1 MGKITTLKPF
11 RFIATVVAVLALM
24 VSNLQAQVAVTATAG
39 TATGT
44 YTTVSAAFAAINA
57 GTHQGVINITISA
70 NTTEPA
76 AVVALLGSGGTSNY
90 TAVNIRPS
98 GNVTVNSAATP
109 TSNRG
114 LIELNGAD
122 NVTIDGDDPATA
134 GARNLTFQVATST
147 TAITAAIRLS
157 SSNTLGTGGAN
168 NNTVKN
174 CIIIGSRPSG
184 IATNMSYGINLSGY
198 STTSLTLGAYSSIN
212 TIIENNEIR
221 RCHRGV
227 WANGFGTFP
236 ITGTIIRNNIFG
248 STTLADNIGLNAI
261 YVANTNISGTAG
273 AVLIEGNDI
282 RVGEVSPT
290 GVGYSASIS
299 AIELQTVNSNARVLS
314 NNIRS
319 VMQPTV
325 GGWGAYGINVTG
337 AANCDNFLIAN
348 NFINNIVASRYTTG
362 AISSFTSYG
371 IRVAAGATLMRIIN
385 NTIVVAPSVNGTV
398 ANYTNY
404 GIAFTVTT
412 PTVSQILNNI
422 VVNNNTGAGTFAMYS
437 QANSIW
443 TTVPAVMNRNN
454 YFAPNGLIGFY
465 NNLNQVTLANWQAA
479 TGQDANTF
487 NVAPNFVNA
496 NDLHITTAPTPL
508 ESAGA
513 GVGVTLVTNDI
524 DGQVRPGPVGS
535 VNGGGTNPDIG
546 ADEFDATP
554 IFAPA
559 VTLVSSTP
567 QNCTTATAHAVS
579 VTVTPGSGTV
589 ATVVLAYAFN
599 GVAQTPI
606 TMTNTSG
613 TTYEAT
619 IPVATPIN
627 AVVTWGVAAS
637 NSFALVTPL
646 TGTSYQDESL
656 LGISAYA
663 SNTASPV
670 CAGTPS
676 GLVVNLGSNN
686 LATYGIPTV
695 SSPLADEDLG
705 NVTISQG
712 GVDIINNT
720 SVINTLTGT
729 IGTAAGTAGSFS
741 DFTAFGPYTLNAGQ
755 TYSLSLSS
763 LTTGT
768 AYNNH
773 MRIYID
779 LNRNGVFTDAGEC
792 MFFPAANTLGAH
804 TETGTFTIPASA
816 FNGLTRMR
824 VFCVEA
830 TAPGAAYINAIG
842 FGEYEDYAIN
852 MVSTTFGGGLV
863 PAITSAAWT
872 EGSTVLGTG
881 NPYTIN
887 PPITASYTATVTASG
902 CTIVSTPTTVTALAL
917 PTAPIATNSSQCGTA
932 VPTASVASS
941 AGAAGAGQ
949 YFWYSAP
956 TAGTTLQTPPTGAY
970 TTFYT
975 NDFTNTTIGAGAILS
990 GVASLTNVA
999 GQLQITPNLTNQ
1011 LGGITVN
1018 AGINAVAYKVDFD
1031 FSTTPAGGADGFSY
1045 SFGDDVN
1052 ASSTAPTA
1060 EKGSG
1065 TKLKI
1070 SFDAFGGMPNA
1081 AGIYLLYNNTLATFD
1096 ATTPGVLGYVANT
1109 SWVGAANNHATIE
1122 TNANGQVTVTVNGTV
1137 IFNNVQLPA
1146 AYLAANKAT
1155 WRHAIAGRTGLTTME
1170 HTIDN
1175 LVIQTAGYAAG
1186 TSTYLAPIA
1195 ATTTFFVSEMG
1206 TNGCLSTPAPV
1217 LVTVSNPDPVTFT
1230 AGNNPGICIGQSF
1243 TTTASSVNTAYV
1255 YTSTLANYAGSGLSA
1270 SVAGTTIA
1278 TTPTTSGVYPFTVT
1292 ATDGICT
1299 NVSTMTLT
1307 VNALP
1312 VITTATATP
1321 TTACHNAVV
1330 DLTASSIV
1338 SGPQTLPAG
1347 YCATN
1352 NTGTALF
1359 NQVTFGTINNNSTT
1373 SNPTAAP
1380 FYTNYSLT
1388 TNVQPGL
1395 TYPLTV
1401 VNGASSS
1408 IISVWIDYNRDGV
1421 LAATEW
1427 QQVALVAA
1435 INATVTI
1442 NVTIPTTAQMGL
1454 TKMRIRSRLSANAN
1468 GAGDACTSMGSGETE
1483 DYLINIQSQPAVPYS
1498 YTWNS
1503 TPVVNTMV
1511 GTTVVTNT
1519 TSAPT
1524 TQTWTVTA
1532 VEAATGCV
1540 NSMTTAPVTIQP
1552 AFLAPVATNSAHCGV
1567 QVATASVTDPNN
1579 FTSPTFNWYATPT
1592 STTALQATTAN
1603 TYAASVGT
1611 TTTLYVTTTNPSTG
1625 CQSGPIPVVITVAP
1639 APALTLSSATATN
1652 CSTSPSGLVSLT
1664 DGLTS
1669 YDNFTWTNAATVA
1682 GTAAAGYTFN
1692 PANATPNAPATTTTY
1707 VLTANQT
1714 TGQLCQNQATVVVT
1728 TNSLPLITSTV
1739 SNPTAVCS
1747 GGTVNL
1753 TAASSTFTP
1762 ITAVPGPAST
1772 GSNTT
1777 TSYPTPFGNYW
1788 WGAKQQFLY
1797 TAAELT
1803 AAGFTAGTINSLAF
1817 DVTTPA
1823 TTTLTD
1829 YAISMKNT
1837 TVTELTTTFETG
1849 LTQVYFNAAYTP
1861 SALTGF
1867 ANNTINLT
1875 PFNWDGTSNIVIDI
1889 CFNNGTFTTNAVATW
1904 TTAFT
1909 GAAHF
1914 YNADATGVC
1923 GATTIGTVTN
1933 NRPMIQFTGTTGIN
1947 YTPTLAWTWPAL
1959 NQNGT
1964 TASTVVSNPGTTNT
1978 TASYTVQATNP
1989 LTGCSVTNTTAPV
2002 TIWALPTI
2010 NAGND
2015 ILICTNNATQQAT
2028 VTATGAGA
2036 TGSYAWTAPVA
2047 GVQNGVPFTASAT
2060 GTFSVIGTDAN
2071 GCVNYDT
2078 LLLTYSTVPPA
2089 NAGLDQAICFGQTA
2103 TFNATGLAPYNW
2115 SMNNYSNSGLTGAVN
2130 NSPVIVV
2137 TPTQPGTYNYQ
2148 VNVSNG
2154 VGCTNND
2161 IATLTVWALP
2171 NVNAGVDQTICNA
2184 SPVILAGSGAL
2195 SYVWNNSVTNATPFF
2210 PSSTATYTVVGTDIN
2225 GCQNQDQVV
2234 VNVLPQPIVQGGL
2247 DQTICA
2253 GTPVILN
2260 ATTTSATPTAV
2271 TGFQWSNNVPNNT
2284 QYVPTNTGVLT
2295 VTATGANG
2303 CTNQDQILVTV
2314 LALPTVNAGQ
2324 DITVCAGLSAT
2335 LTATGAAS
2343 YAWNNGVT
2351 QGIPFYP
2358 NATQTYTVVGTG
2370 ANGCTNNDQ
2379 VVVSVSTGPTVNL
2392 STPQTVCANTP
2403 ATLSAA
2409 VQNSL
2414 GGFWT
2419 TTNGTGVISPN
2430 VTNGTVTY
2438 TPNTNDPVV
2447 VNLTYVATNACG
2459 SASQTTSVTVLPIP
2473 VVNAGPDFSVC
2484 QGTAATLTAT
2494 GNGFLTWT
2502 TPNVT
2507 NGVAFVPATTAT
2519 YNVVATGFNNC
2530 TNSDQVTVT
2539 VLALP
2544 DVNAGA
2550 NQTICAG
2557 ESVTLNGEGAVSYQ
2571 WTGGAANGVA
2581 FAPSTTA
2588 TYTVTGTGVNGCENT
2603 DQVTVVVNATP
2614 VATISV
2620 VNDVTLAASPAG
2632 MNYTWINCASGTDAP
2647 NGSTANFTAIA
2658 NGSYAVIVTSAEGC
2672 SDQSDCEII
2681 SSVGLDQIAAIE
2693 MSVNPNPTAGELT
2706 INMPTELTAQAQV
2719 FDAQGKLVLD
2729 ASNVSNGS
2737 ILNLMNMTTGV
2748 YMVRITAADSVQ
2760 TFRVVKQ

>member
-1 MGKITTLKPF
+1 
-11 RFIATVVAVLALM
+11 VN
-24 VSNLQAQVAVTATAG
+24 S
-39 TATGT
+39 
-44 YTTVSAAFAAINA
+44 
-57 GTHQGVINITISA
+57 
-70 NTTEPA
+70 
-76 AVVALLGSGGTSNY
+76 GSGAALYS
-90 TAVNIRPS
+90 AVNIRPS

-109 TSNRG
+109 TTNRG

-134 GARNLTFQVATST
+134 GVRNLTFQVATST
-147 TAITAAIRLS
+147 SLITSVIRLS
-157 SSNTLGTGGAN
+157 SNSTTGAN
-168 NNTVKN
+168 GADNNTVKN
-174 CIIIGSRPSG
+174 CIIIGSRPTG
-184 IATNMSYGINLSGY
+184 VATNMSYGINLSNY
-198 STTSLTLGAYSSIN
+198 STTSLLTGAYSSIN

-221 RCHRGV
+221 RCHRGIF
-227 WANGFGTFP
+227 ANGQGTFP
-236 ITGTIIRNNIFG
+236 ITGTIIRNNILG
-248 STTLADNIGLNAI
+248 SATLAENIGLNGI
-261 YVANTNISGTAG
+261 FIANSNISGTAG
-273 AVLIEGNDI
+273 AALIEGNDL
-282 RVGEVSPT
+282 RAGDVTAT
-290 GVGYSASIS
+290 GTGYSVSVS
-299 AIELQTVNSNARVLS
+299 GIELGTVNSNIRVLR
-314 NNIRS
+314 NNIHDILQPS
-319 VMQPTV
+319 VN
-325 GGWGAYGINVTG
+325 GYGAYGINITG
-337 AANCDNFLIAN
+337 AVSCDNFLIAN
-348 NFINNIVASRYTTG
+348 NFINNIRSSKYVAG
-362 AISSFTSYG
+362 VSSFQSYG
-371 IRVAAGATLMRIIN
+371 IRVAAGATLMKVIN
-385 NTIVVAPSVNGTV
+385 NTIVVNESLVTPAFSFSASHST
-398 ANYTNY
+398 Y
-404 GIAFTVTT
+404 GVGFVVTT
-412 PTVSQILNNI
+412 PTVSQFLNNI
-422 VVNNNTGAGTFAMYS
+422 VVNNNVGVGTYAIYS
-437 QANSIW
+437 ASNNIW
-443 TTVPAVMNRNN
+443 TAAVINRNN
-454 YFAPNGLIGFY
+454 YFAPNNGNVGFY
-465 NNLNQVTLANWQAA
+465 NGANQTSLAAWQAA
-479 TGQDANTF
+479 TAQDANSF
-487 NVAPNFVNA
+487 NVAPNFVSA

-513 GVGVTLVTNDI
+513 SVAVTLVTNDI
-524 DGQVRPGPVGS
+524 DNELRPGPVGS
-535 VNGGGTNPDIG
+535 VNGGATNPDMG

-554 IFAPA
+554 IFAP
-559 VTLVSSTP
+559 VLTFGSITP
-567 QNCTTATAHAVS
+567 IDCNTATSHPVTVS
-579 VTVTPGSGTV
+579 VTPGSGTV
-589 ATVVLAYAFN
+589 ASVVINYAFN

-606 TMTNTSG
+606 TMTNPTGS
-613 TTYEAT
+613 TYTGT
-619 IPVATPIN
+619 IPVATPVN
-627 AVVTWGVAAS
+627 ATVTWNVVAT
-637 NSFALVTPL
+637 NSFGLLVSY
-646 TGTSYQDESL
+646 TGTPYIDQSL
-656 LGISAYA
+656 LGVSALA
-663 SNTASPV
+663 ANAASPV

-676 GLVVNLGSNN
+676 ALS
-686 LATYGIPTV
+686 V
-695 SSPLADEDLG
+695 SFTSLQPSVLYNTPGVSAPLTDEDLG
-705 NVTISQG
+705 GVVITEGATTILSNTTTG
-712 GVDIINNT
+712 GN
-720 SVINTLTGT
+720 LTGT
-729 IGTAAGTAGSFS
+729 IGTASGTPGSFS
-741 DFTAFGPYTLNAGQ
+741 NFTAFGPYAMTAGN
-755 TYSLSLSS
+755 TYGFS
-763 LTTGT
+763 LTSITQGGNFFNSM
-768 AYNNH
+768 AIFIDYN
-773 MRIYID
+773 RD
-779 LNRNGVFTDAGEC
+779 GDFADAGE
-792 MFFPAANTLGAH
+792 AAYLPTATVQGPHVA
-804 TETGTFTIPASA
+804 TGTFTIPTTAL
-816 FNGLTRMR
+816 NGLTRMR
-824 VFCVEA
+824 VVCLEVLITGIA
-830 TAPGAAYINAIG
+830 STSSW
-842 FGEYEDYAIN
+842 GEYEDYMLNISSPN
-852 MVSTTFGGGLV
+852 TGGGFA
-863 PAITSAAWT
+863 PAITSAAWSS
-872 EGSTVLGTG
+872 STAAVGTG
-881 NPYTIN
+881 NPLAIN
-887 PPITASYTATVTASG
+887 PVITDSYTALVTSLGCTVTSNA
-902 CTIVSTPTTVTALAL
+902 TTVTALPL
-917 PTAPIATNSSQCGTA
+917 PAAVVATNSSQCGTA
-932 VPTASVASS
+932 VPTASVASG

-949 YFWYSAP
+949 YFWYSAA
-956 TAGTTLQTPPTGAY
+956 TSGNTLQTPPTGSY

-975 NDFTNTTIGAGAILS
+975 NDFTNTTIGAGATLS

-999 GQLQITPNLTNQ
+999 GQLQLTPNLTSQ
-1011 LGGITVN
+1011 LGGITVD
-1018 AGINAVAYKVDFD
+1018 AGVNAVAYKVDFD
-1031 FSTTPAGGADGFSY
+1031 FSTNPVGGADGFSY

-1096 ATTPGVLGYVANT
+1096 ATTPGVLGYVGNT
-1109 SWVGAANNHATIE
+1109 SWVGTANNHVTIE
-1122 TNANGQVTVTVNGTV
+1122 TNALGQVTVTLNGTA
-1137 IFNNVQLPA
+1137 IFTNIQLPA

-1155 WRHAIAGRTGLTTME
+1155 WKHAIAGRTGLTTME

-1175 LVIQTAGYAAG
+1175 LVIQTAGFAAG
-1186 TSTYLAPIA
+1186 TPTYTSPIS

-1217 LVTVSNPDPVTFT
+1217 LVTVSNPDPVVFT
-1230 AGNNPGICIGQSF
+1230 AGLNPGICIGQSF
-1243 TTTASSVNTAYV
+1243 TTTATSVNTAYA
-1255 YTSTLANYAGSGLSA
+1255 YTYDLASYIGSGLSA
-1270 SVAGTTIA
+1270 GVTGATVS
-1278 TTPTTSGVYPFTVT
+1278 TTPTTAGVYPFTVT
-1292 ATDGICT
+1292 GTDGICT

-1312 VITTATATP
+1312 VITSATATP
-1321 TTACHNAVV
+1321 TTVCHNAVV
-1330 DLTASSIV
+1330 DLAASSIV

-1352 NTGTALF
+1352 NSGSGLI

-1380 FYTNYSLT
+1380 YYTNYNLT
-1388 TNVQPGL
+1388 NTVQPGQ
-1395 TYPLTV
+1395 TIPLTI
-1401 VNGASSS
+1401 VNGISSV

-1427 QQVALVAA
+1427 QQVATALAA
-1435 INATVTI
+1435 NATGTVNI
-1442 NVTIPTTAQMGL
+1442 TIPLTAQMGL
-1454 TKMRIRSRLSANAN
+1454 TKMRIRTRLSGNPN
-1468 GAGDACTSMGSGETE
+1468 GSGDACTSLGSGETE
-1483 DYLINIQSQPAVPYS
+1483 DYLVNIQSQPAVPYS

-1540 NSMTTAPVTIQP
+1540 NSATTAPVTIQP
-1552 AFLAPVATNSAHCGV
+1552 AFLAPVATNSAHCGL

-1664 DGLTS
+1664 AGLTS

-1739 SNPTAVCS
+1739 ANPTAVCS

-1753 TAASSTFTP
+1753 TAASSTLASFSG
-1762 ITAVPGPAST
+1762 VPGPAST
-1772 GSNTT
+1772 GANTAFT
-1777 TSYPTPFGNYW
+1777 YPTPFGNYW

-1837 TVTELTTTFETG
+1837 TVTALTTTFETG

-1889 CFNNGTFTTNAVATW
+1889 CFNNGAFTTNAVATW

-1909 GAAHF
+1909 GAGHF
-1914 YNADATGVC
+1914 YNADASGVC
-1923 GATTIGTVTN
+1923 ASTTIGTVTN
-1933 NRPMIQFTGTTGIN
+1933 NRPMIQFTGTSGTN
-1947 YTPTLAWTWPAL
+1947 YTPSLAWTWPAL

-1989 LTGCSVTNTTAPV
+1989 ITGCSVTNTTAPV

-2015 ILICTNNATQQAT
+2015 ILVCSNNATEQVT

-2071 GCVNYDT
+2071 GCINYDT
-2078 LLLTYSTVPPA
+2078 LQLTYSTVPPA
-2089 NAGLDQAICFGQTA
+2089 NAGLDQAICIGQTA

-2115 SMNNYSNSGLTGAVN
+2115 SMTNYTNSGLTGAVN

-2137 TPTQPGTYNYQ
+2137 TPTQPGTYTYQ

-2161 IATLTVWALP
+2161 IATLTVHALP
-2171 NVNAGVDQTICNA
+2171 IVNAGVDQTICNA

-2195 SYVWNNSVTNATPFF
+2195 SYVWTNGVTNATPFF
-2210 PSSTATYTVVGTDIN
+2210 PSATATYNVVGTDVN

-2234 VNVLPQPIVQGGL
+2234 VTVLPQPIVQGGL

-2253 GTPVILN
+2253 GTPIILN

-2271 TGFQWSNNVPNNT
+2271 TGFQWSNNVTNNT
-2284 QYVPTNTGVLT
+2284 QYVPTNTGILT

-2324 DITVCAGLSAT
+2324 DFTVCAGLSAT
-2335 LTATGAAS
+2335 LNASGAVS

-2351 QGIPFYP
+2351 QGVPFYP

-2379 VVVSVSTGPTVNL
+2379 LIVTVSTGPTVNL
-2392 STPQTVCANTP
+2392 SAPQTVCANAP

-2419 TTNGTGVISPN
+2419 TTNGTGTISPN
-2430 VTNGTVTY
+2430 VTNGSVTY
-2438 TPNTNDPVV
+2438 TPSVNDPVV

-2459 SASQTTSVTVLPIP
+2459 SASQNTSVTVLPIP
-2473 VVNAGPDFSVC
+2473 VVNAGPDFAVC
-2484 QGTAATLTAT
+2484 QGSPATLTAT
-2494 GNGFLTWT
+2494 GTGFLTWT

-2507 NGVAFVPATTAT
+2507 NGIAFVPSATAT

-2530 TNSDQVTVT
+2530 TNNDQVTVT

-2544 DVNAGA
+2544 DVNAGVD
-2550 NQTICAG
+2550 QTICSG
-2557 ESVTLNGEGAVSYQ
+2557 ESVTLNGQGAVSYQ
-2571 WTGGAANGVA
+2571 WTGGVSNNVA
-2581 FAPSTTA
+2581 FSPSTTG
-2588 TYTVTGTGVNGCENT
+2588 TYTVTGTAINGCEDT

-2614 VATISV
+2614 VATISF

-2632 MNYTWINCASGTDAP
+2632 MNYQWINCASGTDVL
-2647 NGSTANFTAIA
+2647 NGSTANFTAIE
-2658 NGSYAVIVTSAEGC
+2658 NGSYAVIVTSAQGC

-2681 SSVGLDQIAAIE
+2681 SAVGLDQFANIE

-2719 FDAQGKLVLD
+2719 FDAQGKLVID
-2729 ASNVSNGS
+2729 ATNVSNGS
-2737 ILNLMNMTTGV
+2737 VLNLSNMTTGV
-2748 YMVRITAADSVQ
+2748 YMVRISADASVQ

>member
-1 MGKITTLKPF
+1 MKSFTRLILTTF
-11 RFIATVVAVLALM
+11 ALL
-24 VSNLQAQVAVTATAG
+24 SLSLSAAWAQVSVTATGG
-39 TATGT
+39 TATGS

-57 GTHQGVINITISA
+57 GTHQGVINITITA

-76 AVVALLGSGGTSNY
+76 AVVALLGSGAPSNY
-90 TAVNIRPS
+90 TAINIKPA

-109 TSNRG
+109 TTNRG

-134 GARNLTFQVATST
+134 GVRNLTFQMATST
-147 TAITAAIRLS
+147 TAITAAIRFS
-157 SSNTLGTGGAN
+157 SSNTLGTGGAD

-174 CIIIGSRPSG
+174 CIIIGSRPTG
-184 IATNMSYGINLSGY
+184 IASNVNYGINISNY
-198 STTSLTLGAYSSIN
+198 STTSLLTAAASSVN

-221 RCHRGV
+221 RCLRGIY
-227 WANGFGTFP
+227 ALGSSTFP
-236 ITGTIIRNNIFG
+236 ITGTIIRNNILG
-248 STTLADNIGLNAI
+248 SATLADNIGQLGI
-261 YVANTNISGTAG
+261 FIQGSNISGTAG
-273 AVLIEGNDI
+273 AALIEGNDLRAGDVLTTGTALFGPTNITGIELNTANSNI
-282 RVGEVSPT
+282 RV
-290 GVGYSASIS
+290 
-299 AIELQTVNSNARVLS
+299 LR
-314 NNIRS
+314 NNIHDI
-319 VMQPTV
+319 MQPSI
-325 GGWGAYGINVTG
+325 GGWGAYGIHVTG

-348 NFINNIVASRYTTG
+348 NFINNIVASRYSTSNPNT
-362 AISSFTSYG
+362 FTSYG
-371 IRVAAGATLMRIIN
+371 IRVSAGATLMRIIN
-385 NTIVVAPSVNGTV
+385 NTIVIAPSVTLAV

-404 GIAFTVTT
+404 GVGFTVTT
-412 PTVSQILNNI
+412 PTVSQFLNNI
-422 VVNNNTGAGTFAMYS
+422 IVNNNTGAGTYAVYS
-437 QANSIW
+437 QTNTIW
-443 TTVPAVMNRNN
+443 TTVPAVINRNN
-454 YFAPNGLIGFY
+454 YHVPTGLIGFY
-465 NNLNQVTLANWQAA
+465 GGVNQATLANWQAA
-479 TGQDANTF
+479 TGQDANSF
-487 NVAPNFVNA
+487 NVAPNFVSA

-524 DGQVRPGPVGS
+524 DNQLRPGPVGS
-535 VNGGGTNPDIG
+535 VNGGGSNPDIG

-554 IFAPA
+554 IFAPV

-567 QNCTTATAHAVS
+567 QNCITATAHTVT

-589 ATVVLAYAFN
+589 ASVVLAYAFN

-606 TMTNTSG
+606 TMTNISG

-637 NSFALVTPL
+637 NSFSLVTPL
-646 TGTSYQDESL
+646 TGISYQDQSL

-663 SNTASPV
+663 SNTATPV

-686 LATYGIPTV
+686 LPTYTDPIVTNA
-695 SSPLADEDLG
+695 LFDEDLG

-729 IGTAAGTAGSFS
+729 IGTATGTAGSFS
-741 DFTAFGPYTLNAGQ
+741 NFTAFGPYTLNAGQ
-755 TYSLSLSS
+755 TYSFSLTS
-763 LTTGT
+763 LTTGGPF
-768 AYNNH
+768 NNH

-792 MFFPAANTLGAH
+792 MYVAAANTLGAH

-824 VFCVEA
+824 VFCFEG
-830 TAPGAAYINAIG
+830 APSAVYINTFG
-842 FGEYEDYAIN
+842 YGEYEDYAIN

-863 PAITSAAWT
+863 PAITSAAWSD
-872 EGSTVLGTG
+872 GSTALGTG

-887 PPITASYTATVTASG
+887 PTATASYTATVTASG
-902 CTIVSTPTTVTALAL
+902 CTVVSTPTTVNVLAL
-917 PTAPIATNSSQCGTA
+917 PTAPIATNSSQCGSA

-941 AGAAGAGQ
+941 AGAAGSGQ
-949 YFWYSAP
+949 YFWYNAA

-970 TTFYT
+970 TTFYS

-999 GQLQITPNLTNQ
+999 GQLQLTPNLTSQ

-1018 AGINAVAYKVDFD
+1018 AGVNAVAYKVDFD

-1052 ASSTAPTA
+1052 ASSTSPTA

-1065 TKLKI
+1065 SKLKI
-1070 SFDAFGGMPNA
+1070 SFDAYDAVMPNQ
-1081 AGIYLLYNNTLATFD
+1081 AGIYLVYNNTAATYN
-1096 ATTPGVLGYVANT
+1096 ATAAGVLGYVGNT
-1109 SWVGAANNHATIE
+1109 SWVGAANNHVTIE
-1122 TNANGQVTVTVNGTV
+1122 TNANGQVTVTLNGTA
-1137 IFNNVQLPA
+1137 IFTNVQLPA

-1155 WRHAIAGRTGLTTME
+1155 WRHAIAGRTGGISME
-1170 HTIDN
+1170 QTIDN

-1195 ATTTFFVSEMG
+1195 ATTTFHVAEVG
-1206 TNGCLSTPAPV
+1206 TNGCFSPTAPIV
-1217 LVTVSNPDPVTFT
+1217 VTVSNPDPVVFT

-1270 SVAGTTIA
+1270 SVTGTTIA
-1278 TTPTTSGVYPFTVT
+1278 TTPTTAGVYPFTVT

-1352 NTGTALF
+1352 NSGSALF
-1359 NQVTFGTINNNSTT
+1359 NQVTFGAINNNSTT
-1373 SNPTAAP
+1373 TNPTAAP
-1380 FYTNYSLT
+1380 YYTNYNLT
-1388 TNVQPGL
+1388 ATVQPGQ
-1395 TYPLTV
+1395 TIPLTI

-1427 QQVALVAA
+1427 QQVALAAA

-1442 NVTIPTTAQMGL
+1442 NVTIPLTAQMGL
-1454 TKMRIRSRLSANAN
+1454 TKMRIRSRLSGNAN
-1468 GAGDACTSMGSGETE
+1468 GAGDACVFMGSGETE
-1483 DYLINIQSQPAVPYS
+1483 DYLVNIQSQPAVPYS

-1511 GTTVVTNT
+1511 GTTVVSNI

-1532 VEAATGCV
+1532 TEAATGCV
-1540 NSMTTAPVTIQP
+1540 NTMTTAPVTIQP
-1552 AFLAPVATNSAHCGV
+1552 AFLAPVATNSAHCGL
-1567 QVATASVTDPNN
+1567 QVATASVVDPNN
-1579 FTSPTFNWYATPT
+1579 FTTPTFNWYATPT

-1603 TYAASVGT
+1603 TYATLVGT

-1625 CQSGPIPVVITVAP
+1625 CQSGQTPVVITVAP
-1639 APALTLSSATATN
+1639 APALTLSANTAVN
-1652 CSTSPSGLVSLT
+1652 CSTSPSGLVTLT
-1664 DGLTS
+1664 NGLTS
-1669 YDNFTWTNAATVA
+1669 YDSFTWTNAATVA

-1692 PANATPNAPATTTTY
+1692 PANATPNAPAATTTY

-1728 TNSLPLITSTV
+1728 TNSLPSITSTV
-1739 SNPTAVCS
+1739 ANPTAVCS

-1753 TAASSTFTP
+1753 TAASTTLTP

-1772 GSNTT
+1772 GANTAFT
-1777 TSYPTPFGNYW
+1777 YPTPFGNYW

-1803 AAGFTAGTINSLAF
+1803 AAGFAAGTINSLAF
-1817 DVTTPA
+1817 NVTAPS

-1829 YAISMKNT
+1829 YTISMKNT
-1837 TVTELTTTFETG
+1837 TVTALTTTFETG

-1875 PFNWDGTSNIVIDI
+1875 PFNWDGTSNIVIEI
-1889 CFNNGTFTTNAVATW
+1889 CFNNTAFTTNAVATW

-1914 YNADATGVC
+1914 YNADAAGVC
-1923 GATTIGTVTN
+1923 AATTIGTVTN

-1947 YTPTLAWTWPAL
+1947 YTPTLSWTWPSL

-1989 LTGCSVTNTTAPV
+1989 ITGCSVTNTTAPV

-2015 ILICTNNATQQAT
+2015 ILVCSNNATEQVT

-2036 TGSYAWTAPVA
+2036 TGSYTWTAPVA

-2060 GTFSVIGTDAN
+2060 GTFSVIGTDGN
-2071 GCVNYDT
+2071 GCINYDT
-2078 LLLTYSTVPPA
+2078 LQLTYSSVPPA
-2089 NAGLDQAICFGQTA
+2089 NAGLDQAICIGQTA

-2115 SMNNYSNSGLTGAVN
+2115 SMTNYTNSGLTGAVN
-2130 NSPVIVV
+2130 NSAVIVV
-2137 TPTQPGTYNYQ
+2137 TPTQPGTYTYQ

-2154 VGCTNND
+2154 VGCTNTD
-2161 IATLTVWALP
+2161 AATLTVWALP

-2195 SYVWNNSVTNATPFF
+2195 SYAWNNSVTNATPFF
-2210 PSSTATYTVVGTDIN
+2210 PSSTATYTVVGTDVN

-2234 VNVLPQPIVQGGL
+2234 VNVLPQPIVLGGL

-2253 GTPVILN
+2253 GTPIILN
-2260 ATTTSATPTAV
+2260 ATTTSATPTPV
-2271 TGFQWSNNVPNNT
+2271 TGFQWSNNVTNNT

-2335 LTATGAAS
+2335 LNASGAIS

-2351 QGIPFYP
+2351 QGVPFYP

-2379 VVVSVSTGPTVNL
+2379 LVVNVSTGPTVNL
-2392 STPQTVCANTP
+2392 SAPQTVCANAP

-2409 VQNSL
+2409 VQNGL

-2438 TPNTNDPVV
+2438 TPNVNDPVV

-2459 SASQTTSVTVLPIP
+2459 SASQNTSVTVLPIP
-2473 VVNAGPDFSVC
+2473 AVNAGPDFAVC
-2484 QGTAATLTAT
+2484 QGTSATLTAT

-2507 NGVAFVPATTAT
+2507 NGVAFVPTATAT

-2530 TNSDQVTVT
+2530 TNNDQVTVT

-2544 DVNAGA
+2544 DVDAGA
-2550 NQTICAG
+2550 DQTICSG
-2557 ESVTLNGEGAVSYQ
+2557 ESVTLNGQGAVSYQ
-2571 WTGGAANGVA
+2571 WTGGASNNVS
-2581 FAPSTTA
+2581 FAPATTA
-2588 TYTVTGTGVNGCENT
+2588 TYTVTGTGINGCVNT
-2603 DQVTVVVNATP
+2603 DQVIVVVNATP

-2681 SSVGLDQIAAIE
+2681 EAVGLDQIANIE
-2693 MSVNPNPTAGELT
+2693 MSVQPNPTAGELT
-2706 INMPTELTAQAQV
+2706 INMPTSLKASAQV
-2719 FDAQGKLVLD
+2719 FDAQGKLVQTE
-2729 ASNVSNGS
+2729 SNVENGS
-2737 ILNLMNMTTGV
+2737 VLHLESMTTGV
-2748 YMVRITAADSVQ
+2748 YMVRISTADAVQ